1 MSLPFPQW
9 TQNGEIND
17 CMKMSENV
25 DLKKYLL
32 FRTDGSS
39 GKIFGK
45 FKIVTFDGNGVE
57 KDCTTEDYSVINLAP
72 NAIFKQLELFV
83 GNTNVIDAGVSTYH
97 YKCIT
102 ETLLSKQ
109 LKLVGVVCK
118 LN

>member
-1 MSLPFPQW
+1 MPHGV
-9 TQNGEIND
+9 GEF
-17 CMKMSENV
+17 CFGARWGFVSEKNNTKL
-25 DLKKYLL
+25 DTKKWK
-32 FRTDGSS
+32 TVQ
-39 GKIFGK
+39 IF
-45 FKIVTFDGNGVE
+45 VE

-109 LKLVGVVCK
+109 LKFVGVVCK